1 MSRYAQAFRPV
12 IIVLVVIATGLVVW
26 WGATGLADWV
36 NGFSLGGGDS
46 GTTIVA
52 GESVTV
58 VVPEGSTAR
67 SIATI
72 LEEDGVIAAA
82 DFEDAVNARGVSA
95 ELQAG
100 TYDLVTGTQA
110 DTLIDI
116 LIAGPVVETYWITVQ
131 EGLRITEI
139 LDLLARETPH
149 DRTAFEAALLTGG
162 ATSALLP
169 EGDVSLVSWEGLL
182 FPDTY
187 EFAFDASATDVV
199 GLLARTMEQ
208 RVGSVDWSGLEEAG
222 YTVYEGLIAASLI
235 ESEAA
240 VDVDRP
246 QIGSVVANRLEIGMP
261 LQIDA
266 TVLYALDR
274 RGGGVT
280 LDDLEVDSPYNT
292 YQITGLPPTP
302 IGAPGLA
309 SLNGAADPDETDY
322 LYYVLTSTDGTH
334 TFTADYDEFLA
345 LKQQAK
351 DDGVIP

>member
-1 MSRYAQAFRPV
+1 MSRYAQALRPV
-12 IIVLVVIATGLVVW
+12 IIVLVVIATGMVVW
-26 WGATGLADWV
+26 WGATGLADWT
-36 NGFSLGGGDS
+36 NGFSFGGDAD
-46 GTTIVA
+46 TTIVA
-52 GESVTV
+52 GETVTV
-58 VVPEGSTAR
+58 VIPEGSTAR
-67 SIATI
+67 SIGT
-72 LEEDGVIAAA
+72 LMQEEGIVLASE
-82 DFEDAVNARGVSA
+82 FEDAVGARGVSA

-100 TYDLVTGTQA
+100 TYELVTGTQA
-110 DTLIDI
+110 DTIIDI
-116 LIAGPVVETYWITVQ
+116 LITGPVVETYWITVQ
-131 EGLRITEI
+131 EGLRVTEI
-139 LDLLARETPH
+139 LDLLARDTPH
-149 DRTAFEAALLTGG
+149 DRSAFEAALLSGG
-162 ATSALLP
+162 VTSTLLP
-169 EGDVSLVSWEGLL
+169 EGDPTLVAWEGLL

-187 EFAFDASATDVV
+187 EFAFDASATDIT

-222 YTVYEGLIAASLI
+222 FTVYEGLVAASLI

-246 QIGSVVANRLEIGMP
+246 QIGSVISNRLEIGMP

-292 YQITGLPPTP
+292 YQVTGLPPTP

-309 SLNGAADPDETDY
+309 SLEGAADPDETDF

-334 TFTADYDEFLA
+334 SFTASYDEFLQF
-345 LKQQAK
+345 KQQAK